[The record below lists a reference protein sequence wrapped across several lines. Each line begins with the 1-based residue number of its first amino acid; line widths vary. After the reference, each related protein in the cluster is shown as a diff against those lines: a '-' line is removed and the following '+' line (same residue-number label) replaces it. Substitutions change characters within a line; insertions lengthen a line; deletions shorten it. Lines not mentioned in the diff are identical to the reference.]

1 MDTKNFRKK
10 ALLQKDWHWEIA
22 IYLFLGGVGAGAYV
36 TGAISSF
43 LGWTDMARWG
53 VLVSFPALAIGLL
66 FLVAHLGN
74 PLRTYLAA
82 SKAGTSWIS
91 RGVIFFSVF
100 MLVAII
106 HIIGTLWVELSGTIV
121 LALSVIGIIF
131 ALGTMVYTG
140 ALLSASKGIP
150 FWRSGIM
157 PILFMFS
164 ALATGLA
171 ATVVFVYFFGSTPFL
186 AGIAPV
192 VALIAAALIL
202 GEAVVVLFF
211 LHAAYR
217 LPESRDSAV
226 TATKKGSFIVG
237 DVLLGLLVPL
247 ALMLYVGFGN
257 AGGNTGTLMVIA
269 GILVIIGGLLLRYMV
284 LSVGMITTMYASGF
298 EFKLQNK
305 PEPKS
310 PIGLVPPGNV

>member
-36 TGAISSF
+36 TGAVSGF
-43 LGWTDMARWG
+43 LGWAEMARWG
-53 VLVSFPALAIGLL
+53 ILVSFPALAVGSI

-74 PLRTYLAA
+74 PIRAYLAT

-91 RGVIFFSVF
+91 RGVIFISLF
-100 MLVAII
+100 MLVSII
-106 HIIGTLWVELSGTIV
+106 HIIGILWVGLSGAIV
-121 LALSVIGIIF
+121 TLLSIIGIIV

-157 PILFMFS
+157 PVLFMFS

-171 ATVVFVYFFGSTPFL
+171 VTVVFVYLFGSTPFL
-186 AGIAPV
+186 AGIAHV
-192 VALIAAALIL
+192 VALIAAALLL
-202 GEAVVVLFF
+202 GEAVVILFF

-226 TATKKGSFIVG
+226 TVMKKGSFIVG

-247 ALMLYVGFGN
+247 ALMLYVGFGD
-257 AGGNTGTLMVIA
+257 AGDNTGILMVIA
-269 GILVIIGGLLLRYMV
+269 GILALIGGLLLRYMV

-298 EFKLQNK
+298 EFRLQNK